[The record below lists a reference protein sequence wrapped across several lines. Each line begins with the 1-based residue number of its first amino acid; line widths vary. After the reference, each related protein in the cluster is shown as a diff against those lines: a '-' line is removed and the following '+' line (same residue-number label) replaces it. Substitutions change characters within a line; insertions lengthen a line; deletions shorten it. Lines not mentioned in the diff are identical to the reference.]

1 MVRKGSSKKLVKQT
15 KPEAEEVTCSPS
27 DTLSSPLN
35 VSKENLKELCNK
47 SRSQSP
53 VEILAVTPNLAQLR
67 IQKDCKSSKAEN
79 DNKPRTITET
89 SQKTGAA
96 TPLLASDKTSNTD
109 CKLPA
114 TSSGLQQKTSG
125 NLLQSKSEL
134 QETPTETES
143 LKTGI
148 TPSASIDIPSH
159 KVSDGHYLTSW
170 SQSSMTTNNN
180 NHRRASDIS
189 YMFSSFKTTTT
200 MSSNFLGADLQG
212 LSERLQNLQSM
223 FDDREQNSV
232 QEVVGGGT
240 GNLHKLLLN
249 RQQLTAAVADRK
261 PKFKLSAMNR
271 DVPVGSPPPAS
282 NLLYYMT
289 TNTSTC
295 RSAPHSKRASPEH
308 EMSSAKEMLLKLFYG
323 SGTSDKT
330 VAEST

>member
-1 MVRKGSSKKLVKQT
+1 MVLKSSSKKLVKQT
-15 KPEAEEVTCSPS
+15 KPPTEEVSCSQS

-53 VEILAVTPNLAQLR
+53 AEILTVMPNLAQQR
-67 IQKDCKSSKAEN
+67 ILKDCKSSKAGN
-79 DNKPRTITET
+79 DNEPRTITET
-89 SQKTGAA
+89 SQKIGPA
-96 TPLLASDKTSNTD
+96 TPLLASDKTSNVD
-109 CKLPA
+109 CKLSA
-114 TSSGLQQKTSG
+114 SSSGLQKKTSE

-134 QETPTETES
+134 QETLAETNSVKTE
-143 LKTGI
+143 I

-159 KVSDGHYLTSW
+159 KDLDGQYTTTW
-170 SQSSMTTNNN
+170 SQTSMTTNNN

-189 YMFSSFKTTTT
+189 YMFSSFKTTST
-200 MSSNFLGADLQG
+200 MSSNFLSTNLQG
-212 LSERLQNLQSM
+212 LSERLQSLQSM
-223 FDDREQNSV
+223 FDDSDHSSV
-232 QEVVGGGT
+232 KEVVGGGT

-261 PKFKLSAMNR
+261 PKFKISALNR
-271 DVPVGSPPPAS
+271 DVPAGSPPPAS
-282 NLLYYMT
+282 NLLYYM

-323 SGTSDKT
+323 SGASDKSVT
-330 VAEST
+330 KST